1 MATAKQLEDRCR
13 RVQRSLDKLLE
24 ECAKSG
30 RDLSVKVGVEK
41 WSINAMHGVRSSVK
55 KVELKVIR
63 IKEIY

>member
-1 MATAKQLEDRCR
+1 MATIKQLEDRCR

-30 RDLSVKVGVEK
+30 RELSVKVGVEA
-41 WSINAMHGVRSSVK
+41 WQINATHGMRNSVK
-55 KVELKVIR
+55 KIELKVIR